1 MEHPVSRSY
10 GRGCRAA
17 NFTVKS
23 KAVMEDLSLTTEQRS
38 DKVAS
43 LSALQKRELVN
54 RVLAGRVF
62 NRAPAMRAFL
72 VYITE
77 NTLSGQTEHLKE
89 QVIGAEVLGRRPDY
103 NPADDNIVRVRAH
116 ELRERLERHFSTE
129 GAEEPIM
136 ITVPKGSY
144 VPEFVLRKSPLAE
157 PQQPLQLVPATPA
170 DRPAIGPVPA
180 PVPTRVRR
188 WVQPVAFAAILVAAV
203 LLTAVLVA
211 RQSKARLGPRNGPV
225 HDFWAQFFS
234 KPDEEL
240 RIVFADTSF
249 ALWQDTSGK
258 SYSLGSYLSHEYLS
272 GQGGQLREVAT
283 RRATS
288 PADLLISVHL
298 TALAGEFGGQVAPQF
313 ARNVNAE
320 FLRRGNVVVI
330 GSRRSNPWM
339 ELYEPNLNFQL
350 GQDPGSSAP
359 IFHNRAPQKGEA
371 DMYVIPAMLDTEGA
385 EQREF
390 TSYGVVALLRG
401 CGSRR
406 FILLAEGLNM
416 QATQAAGEMVTDPQL
431 LESLLR
437 SIGHKPGENVAPFEA
452 LIQVTSLPGSYE
464 NPHVVAF
471 RTQPSDSCVGS

>member
-1 MEHPVSRSY
+1 
-10 GRGCRAA
+10 
-17 NFTVKS
+17 
-23 KAVMEDLSLTTEQRS
+23 MEDLSLTTEQRS
-38 DKVAS
+38 DKVIS
-43 LSALQKRELVN
+43 LSALQKRALVN

-77 NTLSGQTEHLKE
+77 NMLSGQTDQLKE
-89 QVIGAEVLGRRPDY
+89 QVIGTEVLGRRPDY

-129 GAEEPIM
+129 GAEEPIV

-157 PQQPLQLVPATPA
+157 PQQPLQLAPVAPVDPPAVVPMPTPA
-170 DRPAIGPVPA
+170 QA
-180 PVPTRVRR
+180 RR
-188 WVQPVAFAAILVAAV
+188 WVQPVAFAVILVAAV

-211 RQSKARLGPRNGPV
+211 HQSKAHLGLRKGPLY
-225 HDFWAQFFS
+225 DFWAQFFS

-249 ALWQDTSGK
+249 ALWQDMSGK
-258 SYSLGSYLSHEYLS
+258 SYTLGSYLSHEYLS
-272 GQGGQLREVAT
+272 DQSDRLRELAT

-298 TALAGEFGGQVAPQF
+298 TGLSSEFGGQVTPQF

-320 FLRRGNVVVI
+320 FLRHGNIVII
-330 GSRRSNPWM
+330 GSRRSNPWI
-339 ELYEPNLNFQL
+339 EVYESNLNFQL
-350 GQDPGSSAP
+350 GQDPSSGAP
-359 IFHNRAPQKGEA
+359 IFQNRAPQKGEA
-371 DMYVIPAMLDTEGA
+371 AAYIIPAKLDTEGA
-385 EQREF
+385 EEREF
-390 TSYGVVALLRG
+390 TSYGVVALLRD
-401 CGSRR
+401 CGNRR
-406 FILLAEGLNM
+406 LILLTEGLNM

-437 SIGHKPGENVAPFEA
+437 SIGHKPGENVVPFEA
-452 LIQVTSLPGSYE
+452 LFQVTSLPGSYE

-471 RTQPSDSCVGS
+471 RIRPSDACVSS